1 MLKPNSGGGESVD
14 YICEYE
20 NSLPDG
26 ALNRESLNIQIRLYQ
41 GPSYEASVSAATARI
56 IATMDGGVFPA
67 LREDVWSDLLLM
79 DESGTEYR
87 VGDGSDGNDKQT
99 SISFDGTGK
108 LPDSL
113 ILYTLLV
120 SGGEWDKEAA
130 MATTALFVPKPVE
143 KD

>member
-1 MLKPNSGGGESVD
+1 MICRSMLKPNSGGGESVD

-26 ALNRESLNIQIRLYQ
+26 ALNRDHVYPVSI
-41 GPSYEASVSAATARI
+41 EASVSAATARI

-67 LREDVWSDLLLM
+67 LREDAWSDLLLM

-130 MATTALFVPKPVE
+130 MATTALFVLKPVE
-143 KD
+143 ND